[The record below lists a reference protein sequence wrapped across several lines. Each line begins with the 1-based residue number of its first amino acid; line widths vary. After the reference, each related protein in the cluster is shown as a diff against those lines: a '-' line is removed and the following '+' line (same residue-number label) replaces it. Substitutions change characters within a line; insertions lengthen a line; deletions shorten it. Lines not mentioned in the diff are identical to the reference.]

1 MGFLA
6 SLRGWYFGKGSEY
19 RALGDI
25 WPLPKAA
32 ILGKVLHIELWGLQ
46 APPGGCYLGKVVD
59 IGLLGL
65 LASIMGKVVD
75 IVGLLGFLASIM
87 GKVVDIAGLLGF
99 LALPLCLP
107 TSRWDLKS
115 ERPYLLKTSYAKAH
129 FTLGVRAQKTWGQI

>member
-1 MGFLA
+1 MA
-6 SLRGWYFGKGSEY
+6 PPQGWYFGKGSGY